1 MGKKST
7 KAYKDPEFLGSRD
20 ARTIRI
26 LSEYLEP
33 ESRFRHLN
41 VKDTI
46 VFYGSARVTDGK
58 TARKKYDLWKKRME
72 QKPSEENR
80 RELQQAEIRLK
91 MSHYYD
97 DAREL
102 ARLLTQWS
110 VGLKNSHQRF
120 LICSGGGPGI
130 MEAVNRGA
138 ADVPG
143 GKSIGLNISIPQEQ
157 DSNPYISPE
166 LNFEFH
172 YFFMRKFWFVYLAKA
187 LIIFPGGFGTLDEAF
202 DVLTLLQTGK
212 TRKNLPILIYGSEY
226 WNEVINF
233 DAMVRW
239 GTISPEDLNLVH
251 HSDEPEEAFEFLK
264 GELSRMYKL

>member
-1 MGKKST
+1 MGKKSV

-26 LSEYLEP
+26 LSEYLQP
-33 ESRFRHLN
+33 EASFRRLS

-46 VFYGSARVTDGK
+46 VFYGSARVTNGK
-58 TARKKYDLWKKRME
+58 TARKRYELWKKRTD
-72 QKPSEENR
+72 QDPSNEHR

-91 MSHYYD
+91 MSRYYD

-102 ARLLTQWS
+102 ARLLTEWS

-143 GKSIGLNISIPQEQ
+143 GKSIGLNISITQEQ
-157 DSNPYISPE
+157 DPNDYITPE

-187 LIIFPGGFGTLDEAF
+187 LVIFPGGFGTMDEF
-202 DVLTLLQTGK
+202 WEVLTLLQTGK
-212 TRKNLPILIYGSEY
+212 IQKKMAVVLYGDDY
-226 WNEVINF
+226 WKKVINF
-233 DAMVRW
+233 QYMVDHLM
-239 GTISPEDLNLVH
+239 IDKDDLELFHICNT
-251 HSDEPEEAFEFLK
+251 PQEAFEYLRDKLTEAFL
-264 GELSRMYKL
+264 

>member
-1 MGKKST
+1 MSKKSV

-26 LSEYLEP
+26 LSEYLQP
-33 ESRFRHLN
+33 EARFRRLS

-46 VFYGSARVTDGK
+46 VFYGSARVTNGK
-58 TARKKYDLWKKRME
+58 TARKRYELWKRRMD
-72 QKPSEENR
+72 QDPSDDHR
-80 RELQQAEIRLK
+80 RELKQAEIRLK
-91 MSHYYD
+91 MSRYYD

-143 GKSIGLNISIPQEQ
+143 GKSIGLNISISQEQ
-157 DSNPYISPE
+157 DPNDYITPE

-187 LIIFPGGFGTLDEAF
+187 LVIFPGGFGTMDEF
-202 DVLTLLQTGK
+202 WEVLTLLQTGK
-212 TRKNLPILIYGSEY
+212 IQKKMAVVLYGEDY
-226 WNEVINF
+226 WKQVINF
-233 DAMVRW
+233 QYMVDHLM
-239 GTISPEDLNLVH
+239 IDDDDLELFHICNT
-251 HSDEPEEAFEFLK
+251 PQEAFDYLRDKLTEAFL
-264 GELSRMYKL
+264 